1 MIKNIVYWGQFV
13 TYTCQYKSFRQRA
26 HKYSD
31 EKQIQRTTNAVE
43 GYLSRFLPRFVVGE
57 SRQRK
62 MLAKNAAMF
71 VVKLNGMINGKKFA

>member
-1 MIKNIVYWGQFV
+1 MVKHTIESLEENVAAVKYFMQGNISAVVV
-13 TYTCQYKSFRQRA
+13 TL
-26 HKYSD
+26 
-31 EKQIQRTTNAVE
+31 KQIQRTTNAVE